1 MTGTA
6 TITTGQFGRP
16 TLSKNGRTITVR
28 IPITLRHQG
37 GRKQVVTP
45 AGATPWIPTPP
56 RVDSTL
62 VKAIV
67 RAHRWRDMLESSG
80 YATIRDLAKAEAINE
95 SYLGR
100 VLRLTLLS
108 PEITAAEIERIV
120 IDQLRSLLQTPEV
133 IVQTWRAARKTDK
146 ALAESDVRAALL
158 DFEPLWNELF
168 PAEQA
173 RIVELLVERV
183 DLQPDGIDLRLRV
196 EGLTSLC
203 SELRGGTGAHQEAA

>member
-6 TITTGQFGRP
+6 TIQVGQFGRP
-16 TLSKNGRTITVR
+16 TLSKDGRTITVR

-45 AGATPWIPTPP
+45 AGARPWVPART

-67 RAHRWRDMLESSG
+67 RAHRWRDMLESG
-80 YATIRDLAKAEAINE
+80 DYATVRDLAKAEAINE

-108 PEITAAEIERIV
+108 PTLIEAILEGRQPANLELDDLFQQFPV
-120 IDQLRSLLQTPEV
+120 EWDKQLET
-133 IVQTWRAARKTDK
+133 
-146 ALAESDVRAALL
+146 
-158 DFEPLWNELF
+158 
-168 PAEQA
+168 
-173 RIVELLVERV
+173 
-183 DLQPDGIDLRLRV
+183 
-196 EGLTSLC
+196 LT
-203 SELRGGTGAHQEAA
+203 EN